1 MSTNILNIKCTLNID
16 DAIAWNYYYMENS
29 AQWKNNWKLTR
40 FMFMPIM
47 VACFI
52 IGIIYFTS
60 STIKGL
66 GISVSVAS
74 IMGIILGAS
83 GFVYFLFDPNMLR
96 RKIRNTAKQVHGQD
110 KNSFVGTHKYTASP
124 EGIRDNAEAIVKW
137 TAVEISSRTTNI
149 YSYWFIPKR
158 LSLFLK
164 SLPKR
169 RCNKPLY
176 ASSYGSLSSSTK
188 KTVRLPEG

>member
-1 MSTNILNIKCTLNID
+1 
-16 DAIAWNYYYMENS
+16 
-29 AQWKNNWKLTR
+29 
-40 FMFMPIM
+40 MFLPIM

-83 GFVYFLFDPNMLR
+83 GFVYFLFYPYMLR
-96 RKIRNTAKQVHGQD
+96 RKIRNTAKQVYGQG

-137 TAVEISSRTTNI
+137 TAIEDIVQTDNYLFILVYPQKAI
-149 YSYWFIPKR
+149 IIPKKAFPNEDAINR
-158 LSLFLK
+158 FMPAATALFQAAQK
-164 SLPKR
+164 
-169 RCNKPLY
+169 NGEF
-176 ASSYGSLSSSTK
+176 A
-188 KTVRLPEG
+188 

>member
-1 MSTNILNIKCTLNID
+1 MSTNILNVKCTLTID

-29 AQWKNNWKLTR
+29 AQWKNNWKLMR
-40 FMFMPIM
+40 FVFLPIM

-83 GFVYFLFDPNMLR
+83 GFVYFLFYPYMLR
-96 RKIRNTAKQVHGQD
+96 RKIRNTAKQVYGQG

-137 TAVEISSRTTNI
+137 TAIEDIVQTDNYLFILVYPQKAI
-149 YSYWFIPKR
+149 IIPKKAFPNEDAINR
-158 LSLFLK
+158 FMPAATALFQAAQK
-164 SLPKR
+164 
-169 RCNKPLY
+169 NGEF
-176 ASSYGSLSSSTK
+176 A
-188 KTVRLPEG
+188 